1 MADTILGEF
10 QDHLSAIELV
20 PGSKGAFEVSFD
32 DELVFSK
39 KQKRRFPDDEE
50 ILTPLQNRT

>member
-1 MADTILGEF
+1 
-10 QDHLSAIELV
+10 V

-39 KQKRRFPDDEE
+39 KEQHRFPEEEE
-50 ILTPLQNRT
+50 ILSPLRSRT